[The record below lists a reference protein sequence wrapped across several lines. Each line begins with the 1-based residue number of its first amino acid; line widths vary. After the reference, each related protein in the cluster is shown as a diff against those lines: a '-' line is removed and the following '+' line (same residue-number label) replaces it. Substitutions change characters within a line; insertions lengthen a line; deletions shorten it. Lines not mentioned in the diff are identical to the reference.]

1 MNLGIYPFKGVWG
14 LFIHSAVVLSTTA
27 WYMRPPPWNSGLRYV
42 HSLSLYIFDK
52 KLCSYFYDIYIL
64 KISTFESIADLFDVT
79 MKGRPTYVTLG
90 KTSIRLRL
98 RVSTNTGAQHFLQ
111 EFTSV
116 QCTKSYRFNE
126 SLFLSLCFYFRENA
140 ISTSELNHCVWY
152 LVSTTCVIL
161 TPMNFLY
168 RDEASFK
175 VYVFV

>member
-1 MNLGIYPFKGVWG
+1 MFTNYVHILAGASWILEYIHLKVCEDF
-14 LFIHSAVVLSTTA
+14 LFILQMFCRQPRDIWGHRLEIQA
-27 WYMRPPPWNSGLRYV
+27 WDMFILCHCTYL
-42 HSLSLYIFDK
+42 IK
-52 KLCSYFYDIYIL
+52 KICSYFYDIYIL

-140 ISTSELNHCVWY
+140 TSTSELNHCVCY
-152 LVSTTCVIL
+152 LV
-161 TPMNFLY
+161 
-168 RDEASFK
+168 
-175 VYVFV
+175 